1 MVHPLVHSWVTK
13 LHKSVDD
20 LDYTLDRYSSSRNI
34 SYDMS
39 HHHIGVQEVYDV
51 DAAGQ

>member
-13 LHKSVDD
+13 LHNYLDD
-20 LDYTLDRYSSSRNI
+20 LDCTLDRHLNSRNI

-51 DAAGQ
+51 DDTGQ